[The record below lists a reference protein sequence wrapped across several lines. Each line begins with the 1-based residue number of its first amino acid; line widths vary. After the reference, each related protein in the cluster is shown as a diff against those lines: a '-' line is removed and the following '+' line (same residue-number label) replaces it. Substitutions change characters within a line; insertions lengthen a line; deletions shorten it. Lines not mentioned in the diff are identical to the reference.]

1 MRLTDVKVKNTKP
14 IEKPFKLFDGGG
26 LFLLV
31 TPTGSKW
38 WRLKYRFSGK
48 EKQIALGVY
57 PDVSLTKARTRLA
70 TFRAM
75 LTDGLD
81 PGEHIKAEKAAQR
94 AEETRQIAPT
104 RFMLDN
110 DGALSFRIGN
120 RCLTLTSYE
129 TVELR
134 TFLDATSAITP
145 KVTSC
150 P

>member
-1 MRLTDVKVKNTKP
+1 MLLTDAKVKNSKP
-14 IEKPFKLFDGGG
+14 IEKPFKLFDGDG

-48 EKQIALGVY
+48 EKQLALGVY
-57 PDVSLTKARTRLA
+57 PDVSLTEARTRLA

-75 LTDGLD
+75 LTGGVD
-81 PGEHIKAEKAAQR
+81 PSEHVKAEKAAKR
-94 AEETRQIAPT
+94 YEEARQIAPT
-104 RFMLDN
+104 RFTLDN

-120 RCLTLTSYE
+120 RRLNLTPEE

-134 TFLDATSAITP
+134 TFLDATTAITP

-150 P
+150 H